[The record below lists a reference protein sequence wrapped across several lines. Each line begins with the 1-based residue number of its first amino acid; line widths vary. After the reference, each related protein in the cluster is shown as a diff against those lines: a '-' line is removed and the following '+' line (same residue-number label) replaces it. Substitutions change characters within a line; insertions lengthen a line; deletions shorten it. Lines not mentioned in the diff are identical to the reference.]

1 MGLHMTTA
9 APLAV
14 ELAYF
19 QSQKSEWLKHH
30 ENQFALVKDQQ
41 LLGVFSTQRE
51 AVEAGLTRLGNV
63 PFLVMQILQSEPLAT
78 NPSLLLGLLYA
89 HS

>member
-1 MGLHMTTA
+1 MSTSA
-9 APLAV
+9 NNPLAV

-19 QSQKSEWLKHH
+19 DSKKSEWLKHY
-30 ENQFALVKDQQ
+30 ENQFALVKGQQ
-41 LLGVFSTQRE
+41 LLGTFPNQKE

-63 PFLVMQILQSEPLAT
+63 PFLVRQVLQSEPIAT